1 MTGAKLMTEMN
12 EKLDRFIAEL
22 EAEGDTLVSITYDY

>member
-1 MTGAKLMTEMN
+1 MASAKLMAEMD

-22 EAEGDTLVSITYDY
+22 EAEGNTLVSITYDY